1 LFVFLSI
8 HISALL
14 FPDDGLIQGVK
25 KDQRNCPNLQSFPLS
40 SFPHSGATEICF
52 LALIFFSILQILPF
66 FFFFLMRLAKIARQM
81 TAVLSYFF
89 LVDAS
94 SLTIPFSEAG
104 IWQFQ

>member
-1 LFVFLSI
+1 
-8 HISALL
+8 
-14 FPDDGLIQGVK
+14 
-25 KDQRNCPNLQSFPLS
+25 
-40 SFPHSGATEICF
+40 
-52 LALIFFSILQILPF
+52 
-66 FFFFLMRLAKIARQM
+66 MRLAKIARQM